1 MLNFEVNL
9 TRWLPHRSLAVEL
22 DGGGA
27 RDVVPTGLT
36 HAPLVA
42 GAPIFRKGT
51 RVVAKVAYNAVRV
64 GDRGVVVGPCNV
76 LTMPNAGKR
85 VLVDFG
91 SKGLYNYAVDTQLYC
106 EEEAA

>member
-1 MLNFEVNL
+1 MRNNYVSCPQNEPFCKFYAICPAAIDPRRVKS
-9 TRWLPHRSLAVEL
+9 TSRTC
-22 DGGGA
+22 A
-27 RDVVPTGLT
+27 RY
-36 HAPLVA
+36 
-42 GAPIFRKGT
+42 
-51 RVVAKVAYNAVRV
+51 YNAVRV